1 MTDDTADSRRQTPP
15 RGQTAA
21 SDSAPEQGHGNQ
33 LARQHRL
40 TAWTTGVAGVTVT
53 SLLALA
59 DAFWPALVVLAGV
72 LTTSGLLL
80 ARRGGDKQYV
90 LAGVVYCLGVA
101 FVFEVLGP
109 AEIPAVYMRA
119 VLPAVGGLGAI
130 SGSLVLVKVVGKR
143 IVSAIARRVVS
154 DEAYARQLWDTL
166 AAAGS
171 LLTMVWLAVTFT
183 EKVTRYALASVGV
196 VTALVLNLL
205 GYQWFV
211 SRFGVEL
218 ELIMATFVF
227 CLLVWFHLLDTLHES
242 WQTARMSARK
252 AAGQR
257 DRVAGLG
264 QRVSDSTE
272 AHNSESETRN

>member
-1 MTDDTADSRRQTPP
+1 MTDDTGDTRRQ
-15 RGQTAA
+15 AA
-21 SDSAPEQGHGNQ
+21 HDASPQSPGPAPDSDSAN
-33 LARQHRL
+33 RRRL

-72 LTTSGLLL
+72 MTTSGLLL
-80 ARRGGDKQYV
+80 VRRGGDKQYV

-101 FVFEVLGP
+101 FVFEALGP
-109 AEIPAVYMRA
+109 SEIPEVYMRA

-130 SGSLVLVKVVGKR
+130 SGILVLIKVVGKR
-143 IVSAIARRVVS
+143 IVGAIARRVVS
-154 DEAYARQLWDTL
+154 DEAYVRQLWDTL

-171 LLTMVWLAVTFT
+171 LLTMVWLALTFT

-205 GYQWFV
+205 GYQWYL

-242 WQTARMSARK
+242 WQTARMSAQK
-252 AAGQR
+252 AASQR
-257 DRVAGLG
+257 GRVTGLR
-264 QRVSDSTE
+264 QRVSDSAE
-272 AHNSESETRN
+272 AHDTESETRN